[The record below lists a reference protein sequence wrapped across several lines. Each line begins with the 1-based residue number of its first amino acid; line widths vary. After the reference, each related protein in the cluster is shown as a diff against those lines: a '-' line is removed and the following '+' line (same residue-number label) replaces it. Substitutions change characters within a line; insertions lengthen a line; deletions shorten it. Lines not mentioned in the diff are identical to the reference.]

1 MIGIGLQTRVLPSLL
16 SRSLKLRCM
25 LLRCANVGSLILAS
39 NALRNVAKMSAA
51 AFEVDPEYPG
61 TAVGRRPAARALMLC
76 CGIHIALCTG

>member
-1 MIGIGLQTRVLPSLL
+1 MLTSP
-16 SRSLKLRCM
+16 
-25 LLRCANVGSLILAS
+25 LLRCANVGSLLLAS

-61 TAVGRRPAARALMLC
+61 TAVGRRPAARALVLC